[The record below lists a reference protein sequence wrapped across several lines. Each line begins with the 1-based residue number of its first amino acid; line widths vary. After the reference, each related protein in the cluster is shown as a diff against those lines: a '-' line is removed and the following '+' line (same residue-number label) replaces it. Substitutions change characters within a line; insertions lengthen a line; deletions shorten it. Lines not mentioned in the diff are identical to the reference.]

1 MKKFFVFLALSLF
14 TVSCYAQLAA
24 ARPTKAA
31 SVDRQSPAGIQPD
44 SLSVKYQS
52 AFDDP
57 KIKSYFSLST
67 STRLRSGVSS
77 SKVIGPYTYHAYE
90 IGSKAITLFSNLLH
104 CNEKQIELPKS
115 LKDKYLSYCFKEDS
129 LSKEQ
134 GEKLLLKLIV
144 EKLKLKTTITEA
156 LQDVM
161 VIDIVDSA
169 KLNQAKA
176 VKKKETGITE
186 INSEGTSAIR
196 IENGN
201 LYTLAD
207 ELKRALTSQ
216 VVFKKKDLYTDHYDF
231 YLNKDSFE
239 VLQQSLLK
247 YGLSLKIE
255 QKNLQKYRFED

>member
-1 MKKFFVFLALSLF
+1 MKKFFLFLIVSLYTF
-14 TVSCYAQLAA
+14 SSYAQLVTASQTPTGAIEHKAA
-24 ARPTKAA
+24 AKT
-31 SVDRQSPAGIQPD
+31 QPD
-44 SLSVKYQS
+44 SLAIKYQT

-57 KIKSYFSLST
+57 KIKSYFSLSA

-77 SKVIGPYTYHAYE
+77 SKVIGPNTYHAFE
-90 IGSKAITLFSNLLH
+90 IGAKAKTLFSNLLH
-104 CNEKQIELPKS
+104 CNENQIELPKS

-144 EKLKLKTTITEA
+144 ENLKLKTIITEA

-161 VIDIVDSA
+161 VIDVVDSL

-176 VKKKETGITE
+176 FQKKETGITE
-186 INSEGTSAIR
+186 INTQGRSAIR

-201 LYTLAD
+201 LHTLAE

-216 VVFKKKDLYTDHYDF
+216 VIIKKKDLFTDHYDF
-231 YLNKDSFE
+231 NLNKDSFE

>member
-1 MKKFFVFLALSLF
+1 MKKFFVFLILSLLA
-14 TVSCYAQLAA
+14 VSSYAQQAYASLSTVVNTNSISAA
-24 ARPTKAA
+24 KM
-31 SVDRQSPAGIQPD
+31 QPD
-44 SLSVKYQS
+44 SLSAKYQG

-67 STRLRSGVSS
+67 SSGLRSGVSS
-77 SKVIGPYTYHAYE
+77 SKVIGPNTYHAFE

-104 CNEKQIELPKS
+104 CNENQIELPKS

-129 LSKEQ
+129 LSREL

-144 EKLKLKTTITEA
+144 ENLKLKTTITEA

-161 VIDIVDSA
+161 VIEVVDSV

-176 VKKKETGITE
+176 VQKKETGITE

-196 IENGN
+196 IENGT
-201 LYTLAD
+201 LHTLAD

-216 VVFKKKDLYTDHYDF
+216 VIIKKKDIYTDHYDF
-231 YLNKDSFE
+231 NLNKDSLE

>member
-1 MKKFFVFLALSLF
+1 MKKFFVFLILSVS
-14 TVSCYAQLAA
+14 TVSCFAQLAA
-24 ARPTKAA
+24 ASHTPATNIDRKSAA
-31 SVDRQSPAGIQPD
+31 KTQPD
-44 SLSVKYQS
+44 SLSAKYQS

-57 KIKSYFSLST
+57 KIKSYFNLST
-67 STRLRSGVSS
+67 SARLRSGVSS
-77 SKVIGPYTYHAYE
+77 SKVIGPNTYHAFE

-104 CNEKQIELPKS
+104 CNENQIELPKS

-129 LSKEQ
+129 LTREQ

-144 EKLKLKTTITEA
+144 ENLKLKTTLTEA
-156 LQDVM
+156 LQDV
-161 VIDIVDSA
+161 VVVEIVDSV
-169 KLNQAKA
+169 KLNLAKA
-176 VKKKETGITE
+176 IQKKETGITE

-196 IENGN
+196 IENGS

-216 VVFKKKDLYTDHYDF
+216 VVIKKKDLYTDHYDF
-231 YLNKDSFE
+231 YLHKDSFE

-255 QKNLQKYRFED
+255 QKNLQKYLFED